1 MYMKHW
7 KVLIEPIAETKDKKK
22 VLKRDKKVVHV
33 EREEE
38 TDLDVQV
45 SVTRRWCKQTGDEM
59 LLPKRSY

>member
-1 MYMKHW
+1 M
-7 KVLIEPIAETKDKKK
+7 IEPIAETKDKKK
-22 VLKRDKKVVHV
+22 VLTRDKKVVHV

>member
-1 MYMKHW
+1 MKHC

-22 VLKRDKKVVHV
+22 VMKRDKKVVHV
-33 EREEE
+33 ERAEE

-45 SVTRRWCKQTGDEM
+45 SVTRRCCKQTDDEM